1 MHLLRAVQRCDGR
14 ALSQLRRRASDA
26 SSPDQEVNYRHA
38 YHAGNFAD
46 VVKHLALVAVLDH
59 LKRKDKPFAV
69 IDTHAG
75 RGLYDLQSEEASKT
89 GEAEAGIRRLAGLDS
104 ETPLIAEYLKRARAF
119 GAERYPGSPLITAQ
133 MLREQDRLVAVEKH
147 EEDARTL
154 TRTLAPFGR
163 ARAMTADGYER
174 LIALLPPPERRGVV
188 LIDPPYEA
196 ADEFEQAAR
205 AFAQAYR
212 RFATGIYLLWFPIKS
227 ASAADAFCAEVL
239 SAGVTKALR
248 VDIDMGAAAGDRL
261 RAAGLLIVNPP
272 FGIDGE
278 LRAALQIVTP
288 KLADAAKFSVSALL
302 GDDTPRHE

>member
-1 MHLLRAVQRCDGR
+1 
-14 ALSQLRRRASDA
+14 
-26 SSPDQEVNYRHA
+26 VNYRHA

-46 VVKHLALVAVLDH
+46 VAKHLALVAVLQH
-59 LKRKDKPFAV
+59 LKRKDTPFVV

-75 RGLYDLQSEEASKT
+75 RGLYDLQGEEAVKT
-89 GEAEAGIRRLAGLDS
+89 GEADAGIRRLSNLDS
-104 ETPLIAEYLKRARAF
+104 ETPLIADYLKLARAF
-119 GAERYPGSPLITAQ
+119 GAERYPGSPLIAAQ

-147 EEDARTL
+147 EDEARAL

-163 ARAMTADGYER
+163 ARAMAADGYER

-196 ADEFEQAAR
+196 TDEFEQAAR
-205 AFAQAYR
+205 VFAQAYR

-239 SAGVTKALR
+239 AAGVTKALR
-248 VDIDMGAAAGDRL
+248 VDMDIGAAAGDRL

-278 LRAALQIVTP
+278 LQGALQAVTP
-288 KLADAAKFSVSALL
+288 KLADTAKFSISNLS
-302 GDDTPRHE
+302 GDR